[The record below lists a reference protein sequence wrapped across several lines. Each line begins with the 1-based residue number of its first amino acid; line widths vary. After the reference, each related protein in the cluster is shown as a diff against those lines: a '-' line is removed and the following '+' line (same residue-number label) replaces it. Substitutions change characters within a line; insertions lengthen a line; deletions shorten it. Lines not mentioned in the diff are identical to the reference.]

1 VTLNVPADILRELT
15 RDDAYA
21 RMTHLAPDVDIPA
34 AEDAEQGYDQL
45 EAEHLCM
52 SLATTWAKQIP
63 SGVYRRDATVAVS

>member
-34 AEDAEQGYDQL
+34 AEDAVR
-45 EAEHLCM
+45 
-52 SLATTWAKQIP
+52 SLHVAPNAAFL
-63 SGVYRRDATVAVS
+63 RRGSFRR